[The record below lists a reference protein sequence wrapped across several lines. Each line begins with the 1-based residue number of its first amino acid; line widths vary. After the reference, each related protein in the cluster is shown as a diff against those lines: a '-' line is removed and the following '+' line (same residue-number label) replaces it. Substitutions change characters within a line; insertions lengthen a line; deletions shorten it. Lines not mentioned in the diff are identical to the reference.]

1 VYKEI
6 LENTIN
12 TRRKFEEDSMN
23 LGIKD
28 VSLSNQ
34 RRFKDVQRVSL
45 IRIYSDIE
53 QTLFSFLHEYLPE
66 ALRMMSKESVY
77 HTKKKKTI
85 LIRTYTFSLF
95 FTI

>member
-1 VYKEI
+1 
-6 LENTIN
+6 
-12 TRRKFEEDSMN
+12 MN

>member
-1 VYKEI
+1 MLTLPQYLLVRKEKVPSFLYKEI

-34 RRFKDVQRVSL
+34 RRFKDVQ
-45 IRIYSDIE
+45 
-53 QTLFSFLHEYLPE
+53 
-66 ALRMMSKESVY
+66 
-77 HTKKKKTI
+77 
-85 LIRTYTFSLF
+85 
-95 FTI
+95 